1 MVKSTLEF
9 ITLMAVHLSAW
20 DRRGPARRVCVSA
33 GRGSTDSGGGWY
45 LGPPCVVCLG
55 GIQIFEMVK
64 MFRMLDEC
72 SGKRVYQDP
81 WSKVKARKRSTLG
94 AFDCTVC
101 SCSGS

>member
-20 DRRGPARRVCVSA
+20 DRRGRARRVWVSA
-33 GRGSTDSGGGWY
+33 GSWSTELALTLRAAGTWGHR
-45 LGPPCVVCLG
+45 LLCVWKE
-55 GIQIFEMVK
+55 FKK

-81 WSKVKARKRSTLG
+81 WSKVKAKNKNKTEVNIRGL
-94 AFDCTVC
+94 
-101 SCSGS
+101 